1 MSGQIYHPISRSDYK
16 RLRERER
23 TNLTSYLCSESFH
36 SNIGKSVTQ
45 SIECTPYKVTRKQ
58 RSQKYVKDLKKSTGQ
73 IKNQRRTFCTYMIY
87 KAQIV
92 GNKRSKS
99 IEGLIHTCRISKC
112 KQDQIA
118 RFCIYSF

>member
-58 RSQKYVKDLKKSTGQ
+58 RSQKYVKDFK
-73 IKNQRRTFCTYMIY
+73 
-87 KAQIV
+87 KAQV
-92 GNKRSKS
+92 K
-99 IEGLIHTCRISKC
+99 
-112 KQDQIA
+112 
-118 RFCIYSF
+118 